1 MKLGNR
7 NRTDNLQPP
16 EKGKGVRKHTQ
27 NRPISET
34 NGVRTKQNG
43 LASDQNVLYKNI
55 KVKFLV
61 LEESA
66 MKKVSLK
73 RCAAVCAAI
82 VLMAGVLQADP
93 IAGIFDSRTD
103 STIVCSGWLAS
114 SGAEEDY
121 NKWEIFLAWGT
132 KEVNQWYI
140 EAHRNEGNAGL
151 IQLNSNGPWFGDE
164 PEGVVG
170 YEGQITEWTLSEY
183 TGEFLGL
190 VLTGTAV
197 LDKKH
202 MMPEYEDMSPVP
214 VTFEM
219 GFSRVPEIATYGTP
233 SYVVFTIP
241 EPATMVLLGLG
252 GLFLRKC
259 R

>member
-1 MKLGNR
+1 
-7 NRTDNLQPP
+7 
-16 EKGKGVRKHTQ
+16 
-27 NRPISET
+27 
-34 NGVRTKQNG
+34 
-43 LASDQNVLYKNI
+43 
-55 KVKFLV
+55 
-61 LEESA
+61 

-103 STIVCSGWLAS
+103 PTIVCSGWLAS
-114 SGAEEDY
+114 PGAEEDY
-121 NKWEIFLAWGT
+121 TKWEIFYAWGT

-151 IQLNSNGPWFGDE
+151 IQLNSNGPWFGDN
-164 PEGVVG
+164 PEEVGG
-170 YEGQITEWTLSEY
+170 YEGQITEWTLSKTY
-183 TGEFLGL
+183 TGEFLDL

-202 MMPEYEDMSPVP
+202 MMPWNDGQYEDMSPVP

-219 GFSRVPEIATYGTP
+219 GFSRAPEIATYGTP

-252 GLFLRKC
+252 GILLRK
-259 R
+259 RR

>member
-1 MKLGNR
+1 
-7 NRTDNLQPP
+7 
-16 EKGKGVRKHTQ
+16 
-27 NRPISET
+27 
-34 NGVRTKQNG
+34 
-43 LASDQNVLYKNI
+43 
-55 KVKFLV
+55 
-61 LEESA
+61 

-103 STIVCSGWLAS
+103 STIVCSFWQDCTAVIGMFDGWGS
-114 SGAEEDY
+114 KDGV
-121 NKWEIFLAWGT
+121 T
-132 KEVNQWYI
+132 QWYI
-140 EAHRNEGNAGL
+140 EAWDPDWAGWAGY
-151 IQLNSNGPWFGDE
+151 IQLNWNGPWFGDN
-164 PEGVVG
+164 PEEVGG
-170 YEGQITEWTLSEY
+170 YEGQITEWTLSETY
-183 TGEFLGL
+183 TGEFLDL

-197 LDKKH
+197 LNKKH
-202 MMPEYEDMSPVP
+202 MMLWYDWQYEDMSPVP

-219 GFSRVPEIATYGTP
+219 GFSGIPEQGSAETYSEGTIFGTP